1 MSKCFFGEHENVVDP
16 QRRIALPKA
25 WRSAEPG
32 ENEFFLLPGRGQSL
46 QLVPSATFGKLL
58 DKLQD
63 VSFADQQ
70 AARALATIGSMAQEI
85 RCDRQGRFSVT
96 PKLLAHADITDR
108 ALLLGSVTTIQVW
121 APAVWR
127 EQQMGSEDC
136 LNVLQAIQERPD
148 DFTDIIRKATK
159 D

>member
-1 MSKCFFGEHENVVDP
+1 MGRCFFGEHENVVDP

-25 WRSAEPG
+25 WRSDEPG
-32 ENEFFLLPGRGQSL
+32 GSEFFLLPGRGQSL
-46 QLVPSATFGKLL
+46 QLVPAATFGKLL
-58 DKLQD
+58 AKLQD

-70 AARALATIGSMAQEI
+70 AARALATIGSLAQEI

-96 PKLLAHADITDR
+96 PKLLAHAGITDR
-108 ALLLGSVTTIQVW
+108 ALLLGSVTTVQIWEPSIWQ
-121 APAVWR
+121 

-148 DFTDIIRKATK
+148 DFTNIIRKATN
-159 D
+159 